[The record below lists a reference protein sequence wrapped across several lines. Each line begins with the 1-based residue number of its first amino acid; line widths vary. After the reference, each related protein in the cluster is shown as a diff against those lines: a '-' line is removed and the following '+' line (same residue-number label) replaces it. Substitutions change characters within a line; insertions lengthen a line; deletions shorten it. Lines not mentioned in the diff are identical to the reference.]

1 MQETQFETDA
11 FLNLL
16 TDALRAGPGS
26 PQWHEAVSRLRDGQ
40 NSPELDDY
48 RLLVRARED
57 LESGREYR
65 SVRAGAA
72 FTRKVMQ
79 QIDDEAA
86 GATKGIQSTTLI
98 TLLAAVGI
106 VGVIVIIAVI
116 LLRGGDRTFTA
127 QDLAATP
134 FTTTIVSSDLAQ
146 GIPIEW
152 RAFGVEPVV
161 PNMGQGLHGGPSKSG
176 DDDYAAGGIVSATS
190 YAPAQSFAIE
200 ASVRMDK
207 PTSNAILR
215 VFVAE
220 ENVSSGTTTTTA
232 PRELVAELNNGTV
245 TAFKPDGSLAGEAVK
260 VPSDRDE
267 PIHVTIKMDG
277 QFAVVEVDG
286 KPVFAGAHGLA
297 PGKPRWPGLRFLTRG
312 PGTAA
317 DDVVVQSIRVLKP

>member
-11 FLNLL
+11 FLKLL

-26 PQWHEAVSRLRDGQ
+26 PQWHEAVRRLRDEQ

-65 SVRAGAA
+65 SVRAGPE

-86 GATKGIQSTTLI
+86 GAAKGIQSTTLI

-116 LLRGGDRTFTA
+116 LLRDGNPTPTA
-127 QDLAATP
+127 QDLAATS
-134 FTTTIVSSDLAQ
+134 FTTTVISSDLVQ

-152 RAFGVEPVV
+152 RTFGVEPVI
-161 PNMGQGLHGGPSKSG
+161 PNMGQGLHGGTSK
-176 DDDYAAGGIVSATS
+176 DANDYAAGGIVSATS
-190 YAPAQSFAIE
+190 YAPDRSFAFE
-200 ASVRMDK
+200 ASIRMDK

-215 VFVAE
+215 LFVAE
-220 ENVSSGTTTTTA
+220 ENVSSATTAASA
-232 PRELVAELNNGTV
+232 PRELVAELNNGVV

-260 VPSDRDE
+260 VPTDGDD
-267 PIHVTIKMDG
+267 PVHLTIKTDRK
-277 QFAVVEVDG
+277 FVVIELDG
-286 KPVFAGAHGLA
+286 KPVFSGEHGLS
-297 PGKPRWPGLRFLTRG
+297 PDKPRWPGVRFLTRG
-312 PGTAA
+312 PETAA
-317 DDVVVQSIRVLKP
+317 DDVVVPSIRVLKP